1 MYILLSFTIYIIIYT
16 YIIYIISWN
25 ILQSAMPTLARSFPC
40 GLWWLTMT
48 WSPRGHAKPQ
58 PTSSSPA
65 AINMVPAPI
74 ATLRNLNIVQNGSI
88 LAILF
93 SFWASGIAMFRS
105 LFFEKKARTQLSHKR
120 YLIWNEVNIKWRSII
135 YVTWTELQVA

>member
-1 MYILLSFTIYIIIYT
+1 
-16 YIIYIISWN
+16 
-25 ILQSAMPTLARSFPC
+25 
-40 GLWWLTMT
+40 MT

-105 LFFEKKARTQLSHKR
+105 LFFEKKKQEPNFLTRDTLFEMKLTLSGAASSMLH
-120 YLIWNEVNIKWRSII
+120 
-135 YVTWTELQVA
+135 ELNFK